1 MERSNTARE
10 ALLAELIS
18 DVATLLDRGEK
29 LLLTIDKSGVVLM
42 DATRLLD
49 ARVALLE
56 RDLTSSVQN
65 SKMAAIQ
72 DLKRSTYEF
81 AVASM
86 RRQKEAMTEAVRQV
100 VAEELKL
107 PMQRLAATLQPRV
120 EPTSG
125 RWLAWWTHG
134 ATALAAAAST
144 AMLMHAGGG

>member
-1 MERSNTARE
+1 
-10 ALLAELIS
+10 
-18 DVATLLDRGEK
+18 
-29 LLLTIDKSGVVLM
+29 M

-65 SKMAAIQ
+65 SKMAAIH

-86 RRQKEAMTEAVRQV
+86 KRQKEAMTEAARQV

-107 PMQRLAATLQPRV
+107 PIQQVTATLQQRV
-120 EPTSG
+120 ELTNG

-134 ATALAAAAST
+134 ATALAAAAGT
-144 AMLMHAGGG
+144 AMLMHTGGG